1 MTEAKN
7 GVPAATSQ
15 GAPMIEGYQP
25 KPGRDKVAPY
35 AVSEG

>member
-15 GAPMIEGYQP
+15 GTPMTEDYQP
-25 KPGRDKVAPY
+25 KPRRDKVAAY
-35 AVSEG
+35 ALSEG